1 MVDIYVCAVS
11 GELIGMQ
18 CGATSNSLVYPASGM
33 YLTLCTCVSNYRY
46 YTVQKFGLIKVI

>member
-18 CGATSNSLVYPASGM
+18 CGATSNSLVSPASIGMM
-33 YLTLCTCVSNYRY
+33 YLTLCTCVSNCRYRY
-46 YTVQKFGLIKVI
+46 CKEMQTY